1 VLAHRAQFHQK
12 RLVEFVNPS
21 GSQYQ
26 DTLKQMTDYFLVHG
40 SSFAQALQQ
49 AFTWIS
55 QQVQLQASYLAYIDS
70 SGFFQRHKISFKKSL
85 RAFCLTVISVTIC
98 PRLRD
103 IAKHHRIAR
112 FRVRNNLLS
121 WKFGRR
127 CVAQMRE
134 RETLV
139 FLELSSDS

>member
-1 VLAHRAQFHQK
+1 MPRNTGGSIGISLANNVVAHRAQFHQN

-40 SSFAQALQQ
+40 SSFAQAPQQ

-55 QQVQLQASYLAYIDS
+55 QQVQLQASYLACIDS

-85 RAFCLTVISVTIC
+85 R
-98 PRLRD
+98 
-103 IAKHHRIAR
+103 R
-112 FRVRNNLLS
+112 F
-121 WKFGRR
+121 
-127 CVAQMRE
+127 A
-134 RETLV
+134 
-139 FLELSSDS
+139 